1 MTELLTVENLIAF
14 LTLTSLEVVLGVDN
28 IIVIAIVTGRLP
40 EHQQARARFVGLAL
54 AMLMRI
60 GLLLTISWIMRLQAE
75 LFRIDLL
82 GFERGVSG
90 KDLILIGGGLFL
102 LVKATKEIHAT
113 VESDGHEAHTKRAPS
128 FGAAIVQILLLD
140 LVFSLDSVITAV
152 GMAKEIAVMV
162 AAVIVAVIV
171 MMVFAGRI
179 SRFVAKHPTV
189 KLLALAFLIMVGVLL
204 IADGLGQHLERGYIY
219 FAMAFSLCIEL
230 LNIRARRNA
239 EKRRARVAGNAG
251 PELGE

>member
-40 EHQQARARFVGLAL
+40 EHLQARARFVGLAL

-82 GFERGVSG
+82 GLDRGFSG
-90 KDLILIGGGLFL
+90 KDLILLGGGLFL
-102 LVKATKEIHAT
+102 LVKATMEIHAT
-113 VESDGHEAHTKRAPS
+113 VEGDDHESRAKKAPS
-128 FGAAIVQILLLD
+128 FSAAIVQILLLD
-140 LVFSLDSVITAV
+140 MVFSLDSVITAV
-152 GMAKEIAVMV
+152 GMAQEIAVMV
-162 AAVIVAVIV
+162 AAVVVAVIV
-171 MMVFAGRI
+171 MMIFAGRI

-189 KLLALAFLIMVGVLL
+189 KLLALAFLIMIGVLL

-219 FAMAFSLCIEL
+219 FAMAFSLAIEL
-230 LNIRARRNA
+230 LNMRARRNRERRREAAA
-239 EKRRARVAGNAG
+239 EAA
-251 PELGE
+251 PEMGE